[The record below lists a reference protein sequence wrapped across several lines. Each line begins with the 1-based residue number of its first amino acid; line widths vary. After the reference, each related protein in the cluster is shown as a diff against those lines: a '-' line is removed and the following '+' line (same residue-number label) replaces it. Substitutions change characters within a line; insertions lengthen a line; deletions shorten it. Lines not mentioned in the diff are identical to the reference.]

1 MDSLLKETL
10 ALIDRQKLADAIAP
24 IVAQKIVDRIVN
36 DLDSGEVGEQIT
48 EFVNRVLFED
58 DNQLMTQ
65 ISKAVVIGL
74 GKKLADEKDS

>member
-48 EFVNRVLFED
+48 EYLLKVESL
-58 DNQLMTQ
+58 
-65 ISKAVVIGL
+65 
-74 GKKLADEKDS
+74 